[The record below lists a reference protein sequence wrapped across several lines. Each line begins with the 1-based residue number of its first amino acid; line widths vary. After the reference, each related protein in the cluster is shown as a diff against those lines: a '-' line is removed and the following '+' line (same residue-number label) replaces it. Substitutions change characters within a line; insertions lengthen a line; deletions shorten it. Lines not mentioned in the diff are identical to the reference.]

1 MTTKTEQV
9 TVSAPTTNAVR
20 TTGSATS
27 AVDST
32 VSTAD
37 STVSGER
44 TSDGSAGTDAHAVVV
59 PARQATA
66 TVAAEAPARIDF
78 AKAAPKV
85 FRALIGFDAAAR
97 EGLDPAL
104 VELIQIRASH
114 LNHCAYCLHMHTN
127 DARKAGESEDR
138 LHMVAVWR
146 EAPHFFTPRERAA
159 LALTE
164 AVTLVAGGGV
174 PDDVYAEAAA
184 HFDDGE
190 LARVLALV
198 LTINT
203 WNRVAL
209 STAKKAGTDTRA

>member
-1 MTTKTEQV
+1 MTTNT
-9 TVSAPTTNAVR
+9 TVSPTT
-20 TTGSATS
+20 
-27 AVDST
+27 
-32 VSTAD
+32 
-37 STVSGER
+37 
-44 TSDGSAGTDAHAVVV
+44 
-59 PARQATA
+59 PALPEQPRL
-66 TVAAEAPARIDF
+66 DF
-78 AKAAPKV
+78 AKTAPKV

-138 LHMVAVWR
+138 LHMVPVWR
-146 EAPHFFTPRERAA
+146 EARHFFTEREQAA

-164 AVTLVAGGGV
+164 AVTLVADTGV
-174 PDDVYAEAAA
+174 PADVHAQAAA
-184 HFDDGE
+184 QFDETE
-190 LARVLALV
+190 LAQVLALI

-209 STAKKAGTDTRA
+209 STGKVAGTDERRR

>member
-1 MTTKTEQV
+1 MVMTTNT
-9 TVSAPTTNAVR
+9 PHTT
-20 TTGSATS
+20 
-27 AVDST
+27 
-32 VSTAD
+32 
-37 STVSGER
+37 
-44 TSDGSAGTDAHAVVV
+44 
-59 PARQATA
+59 TA
-66 TVAAEAPARIDF
+66 TPAAEGKDMALAENRRLDF
-78 AKAAPKV
+78 GKSAPKV

-146 EAPHFFTPRERAA
+146 EARHFFTPREQAA

-164 AVTLVAGGGV
+164 AVTRVADAGV
-174 PDDVYAEAAA
+174 PDGVYAEAAA
-184 HFDDGE
+184 HFDEQE
-190 LARVLALV
+190 LAHVLALI

-209 STAKKAGTDTRA
+209 STAKVAGTDERR

>member
-1 MTTKTEQV
+1 MTTNT
-9 TVSAPTTNAVR
+9 TTDTTTDTTTNA
-20 TTGSATS
+20 TTNTHA
-27 AVDST
+27 D
-32 VSTAD
+32 VS
-37 STVSGER
+37 
-44 TSDGSAGTDAHAVVV
+44 
-59 PARQATA
+59 ATA
-66 TVAAEAPARIDF
+66 TRIDL

-97 EGLDPAL
+97 EGIDPAL

-146 EAPHFFTPRERAA
+146 EARHFFTEREQAA

-164 AVTLVAGGGV
+164 AVTLVADGGV
-174 PDDVYAEAAA
+174 PDDVYAQAAA
-184 HFDDGE
+184 HFDERE
-190 LARVLALV
+190 LAHVLALI

-209 STAKKAGTDTRA
+209 STAKMAGTDQRR